1 MDSQTVQAVGV
12 IAAAMVTMLAML
24 WGVMAL
30 VTKTVMHQVRQWQ
43 QDMQKTLDGITAE
56 IAASRAEAKAD
67 IAASRAEV
75 KADLAASRSEVKT
88 DIAEVKADIA
98 AFRNEV
104 KAEIAAS
111 RSDAK
116 ADTAEVKADIADVN
130 ARLDR
135 QADQM
140 LDVRNQVATLSE
152 RMARVEER
160 VGIPAEPIVTA

>member
-12 IAAAMVTMLAML
+12 IAAAMITMLAML

-67 IAASRAEV
+67 IA
-75 KADLAASRSEVKT
+75 
-88 DIAEVKADIA
+88 
-98 AFRNEV
+98 
-104 KAEIAAS
+104 
-111 RSDAK
+111 
-116 ADTAEVKADIADVN
+116 EVKADIADVN

-135 QADQM
+135 QADQI

-160 VGIPAEPIVTA
+160 VGIPAEPVVTA

>member
-12 IAAAMVTMLAML
+12 IAAAMITMLAML

-30 VTKTVMHQVRQWQ
+30 VTKTVMQQVRQWQ
-43 QDMQKTLDGITAE
+43 QDMQKTLDGITADIAASRAEVKAE

-67 IAASRAEV
+67 I
-75 KADLAASRSEVKT
+75 
-88 DIAEVKADIA
+88 
-98 AFRNEV
+98 
-104 KAEIAAS
+104 
-111 RSDAK
+111 
-116 ADTAEVKADIADVN
+116 AEVKADIADVN

-135 QADQM
+135 QADQI

>member
-12 IAAAMVTMLAML
+12 IAAAMITMLAML

-30 VTKTVMHQVRQWQ
+30 VTKTVMQQVRQWQ

-56 IAASRAEAKAD
+56 MADFRTEVKADIAASRTEVKADITALRTEVKADIAASRAEAKAD
-67 IAASRAEV
+67 IAG
-75 KADLAASRSEVKT
+75 VKT
-88 DIAEVKADIA
+88 
-98 AFRNEV
+98 
-104 KAEIAAS
+104 
-111 RSDAK
+111 
-116 ADTAEVKADIADVN
+116 DIADVN

-140 LDVRNQVATLSE
+140 LDIRNQVAALSE